1 MTTKNRFPRNLSVF
15 QSCDAE
21 YKDASV
27 VIFSSP
33 MDATCSFKPG
43 TRFAGPAIRNDSI
56 GIEWYSPYFD
66 MDLKDYQTCDI
77 GDLNLAMGD
86 VEKDLNE
93 ISRVTKL
100 VLKDGKKTMMIG
112 GEHLVTYG
120 TIREYVKK
128 YPDLNIIHFDA
139 HTDLREEFL
148 GRKLSHATVLRKCY
162 DMLQEAGG
170 KGTLYQF
177 GIRSGDKSEF
187 EWAKTH
193 IHQHL
198 FDTEGID
205 KAVQALKDKPVYIT
219 VDLDCL
225 DPSVF
230 PGTGTPEAGGLTFKE
245 LENAILTMRG
255 LNNIVG
261 ADMVELS
268 PDYDPSRVSAQVACK
283 VLRELI
289 LLLHS
294 KEK

>member
-1 MTTKNRFPRNLSVF
+1 MNTKNRFSRNLSVF

-21 YKDASV
+21 YGESNV

-33 MDATCSFKPG
+33 MDCTCSFKAG

-66 MDLKDYQTCDI
+66 LDLKDYKTCDI
-77 GDLNLAMGD
+77 GDLELPMGD

-100 VLKDGKKTMMIG
+100 ILRDEKKTMMIG

-162 DMLQEAGG
+162 DMLTT
-170 KGTLYQF
+170 GTLYQF

-205 KAVQALKDKPVYIT
+205 KCVEALKDKPVYIT
-219 VDLDCL
+219 IDLDCL
-225 DPSVF
+225 DPSIF

-255 LNNIVG
+255 LHNIVG
-261 ADMVELS
+261 ADIVELS
-268 PDYDPSRVSAQVACK
+268 PDYDASRVSSQVACK
-283 VLRELI
+283 VLREMV
-289 LLLHS
+289 LLLHKDDKVS
-294 KEK
+294 K